1 MYKKILLAIDSSPT
15 ADKILME
22 VANVAAPGATV
33 RVMYVMEDPVT
44 SFTTLYG
51 EYYDVEL
58 VREALVAEGHKLLA
72 LAKTRLHAQ
81 GIDAQTCLIDLR
93 QRGGDI
99 PEAIKAE
106 GVAWATDL
114 TILGTHGRRGVR
126 RLLLGSVAEHFM
138 RIADGP
144 VLLVRSGMRALA
156 SAGISVAVS
165 QLEPPLETDH
175 AMGA

>member
-1 MYKKILLAIDSSPT
+1 MYKKILVAIDSSPT

-22 VANVAAPGATV
+22 VASVAAPGATV
-33 RVMYVMEDPVT
+33 RVVNVIEDPVT

-72 LAKTRLHAQ
+72 LAKAQLHAQ
-81 GIDAQTCLIDLR
+81 DIDAQTCLIDLR
-93 QRGGDI
+93 ELGGDI

-106 GVAWATDL
+106 SVAMVADL
-114 TILGTHGRRGVR
+114 VILGTHGRRGVR
-126 RLLLGSVAEHFM
+126 RLLLGSVAEHFI

-144 VLLVRSGMRALA
+144 VLLVRAGRSVSV
-156 SAGISVAVS
+156 SAGRDAPTRQSES
-165 QLEPPLETDH
+165 PLETDH
-175 AMGA
+175 A